1 MQSWDSQHSDQF
13 PPPQQKLEAKIAA
26 FKKKV
31 VKVVGQDAV
40 FKQMAAAFKTL
51 AEDRERESKYLSLY
65 QITEASLR
73 QNFEHLFGFPCDIF
87 ARILYL
93 KMTDTKD
100 HAKINFIQFGTIFFD
115 LMDEI
120 KDKRNRCFFS
130 LLDVK
135 GTGILDSMLL
145 MQLFHNIDRNTLLG

>member
-1 MQSWDSQHSDQF
+1 VQSWDSQHSDQF

-31 VKVVGQDAV
+31 GQDAV
-40 FKQMAAAFKTL
+40 FKQMATAFKTL
-51 AEDRERESKYLSLY
+51 AEHRERESKYLSLY
-65 QITEASLR
+65 RITETSLR

-93 KMTDTKD
+93 KMTGTKD

-145 MQLFHNIDRNTLLG
+145 MQLFHHIDRSTLLG

>member
-1 MQSWDSQHSDQF
+1 
-13 PPPQQKLEAKIAA
+13 
-26 FKKKV
+26 
-31 VKVVGQDAV
+31 VGQEAI
-40 FKQMAAAFKTL
+40 FKNMAAAFKTL
-51 AEDRERESKYLSLY
+51 AEPRERESKYLSLY

-93 KMTDTKD
+93 KMTGTKD
-100 HAKINFIQFGTIFFD
+100 HAKINFVQFGAIFFD
-115 LMDEI
+115 LLDEI
-120 KDKRNRCFFS
+120 KDNRSRCFFS